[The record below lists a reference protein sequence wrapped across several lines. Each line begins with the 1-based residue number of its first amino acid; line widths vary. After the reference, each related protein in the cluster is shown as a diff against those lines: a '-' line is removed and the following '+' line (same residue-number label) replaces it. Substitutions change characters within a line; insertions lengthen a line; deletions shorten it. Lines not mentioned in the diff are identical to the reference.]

1 MGQDSVFLWLYI
13 VTCSLFLFPLNHLGG
28 ALPSLCTLTHRH
40 PLWRREGRGRR
51 ILESGNAVNASSSA
65 ESHCAVNASDDAAP
79 IWGQALCDTWFG
91 WELAP

>member
-40 PLWRREGRGRR
+40 PP
-51 ILESGNAVNASSSA
+51 V
-65 ESHCAVNASDDAAP
+65 
-79 IWGQALCDTWFG
+79 
-91 WELAP
+91 ELAGERKEDTGVWKCCECLLFRGEPLYCQCKR